1 MFIGSHDMFVSASM
15 QEGMSNAMLEAMAS
29 GLPIITT
36 KCEGVEELISDNG
49 IVVGTDSA
57 ESLAEAIIKLADNRQ
72 QYKMMCAAARSRA
85 GKFRLG
91 QGGGGIYKTLS
102 EGSQ

>member
-1 MFIGSHDMFVSASM
+1 
-15 QEGMSNAMLEAMAS
+15 MAS

-57 ESLAEAIIKLADNRQ
+57 ELLAEAIIRLAGNQQ
-72 QYKMMCAAARSRA
+72 QYKAMCVAARRRA
-85 GKFRLG
+85 ENFGWDRVAIAYIKLYQRVLN
-91 QGGGGIYKTLS
+91 KK
-102 EGSQ
+102 

>member
-1 MFIGSHDMFVSASM
+1 
-15 QEGMSNAMLEAMAS
+15 MAS

-72 QYKMMCAAARSRA
+72 QYKMMCAAARSQA
-85 GKFRLG
+85 GKFGWDRVA
-91 QGGGGIYKTLS
+91 QGYIKLYQRVLS
-102 EGSQ
+102 KK